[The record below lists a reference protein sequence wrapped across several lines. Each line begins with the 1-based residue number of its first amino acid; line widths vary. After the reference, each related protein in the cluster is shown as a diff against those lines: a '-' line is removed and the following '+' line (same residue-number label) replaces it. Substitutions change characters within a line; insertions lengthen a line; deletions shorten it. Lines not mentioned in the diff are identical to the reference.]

1 MYVGPWSA
9 PTDGDLWNS
18 TAFNG
23 AELSYGELRAV
34 DPVGAAVDFM
44 RARHQALSGAA

>member
-9 PTDGDLWNS
+9 PTDGELWNA

-23 AELSYGELRAV
+23 AEVGYAELLAAD
-34 DPVGAAVDFM
+34 DPIAAAVEFM
-44 RARHQALSGAA
+44 RARHDALT